1 MTTETAHSGIREID
15 TGALPDRYARGW
27 HCLGP
32 VKDFLDG
39 QPHGIEIFG
48 TMLVVFAD
56 SQGELKVLDGYCRHM
71 GGNLSQGTIKGDE
84 VACPFHDWRWG
95 GDGKCKLVP
104 YAKRTPRLARTRS
117 WETDVR
123 GGLLF
128 VWHDHEGNP
137 PQPEVR
143 IPEIPEFASDEWTD
157 WRWNT
162 MLIEGSN
169 CREII
174 DNVTDMAHF
183 FYIHYGLPTYF
194 KNVFEGHI
202 ASQYLHNVGR
212 PDINDM
218 GTTYGEAHLDSE
230 ASYFGPSF
238 MINWLH
244 NNYGGFKAESILI
257 NCHYPVSQDSF
268 MLQWGVIV
276 EKPKGLDEATTDKL
290 AQVFTEGVSKG
301 FLQDVEIW
309 KHKTRIDNPLLV
321 EEDGAVYQMRRW
333 YQQFYVDVAD
343 VAPDMTDR
351 FEIEV
356 DTTVGQREVACGG
369 RGEPQAPGR
378 REGRGRRA
386 RSAHPGFLMT
396 AREDAPDVDRLA
408 RSMVLLHGGHDDDD
422 EHPVSDEWRRIL
434 VQGTGFRIRS
444 RPRRRGA
451 CGHPAGPGT
460 LPHLGADAGGL
471 PVLPRHR
478 RRQEAGPGIHSGAV
492 EFGSVTALCLLRR
505 DPRRRRQ
512 QQPGAVMPT
521 AGRQHQARGRRRLPR
536 SGLQRPLPRRRLDL
550 PRADADSHR
559 YFANRASLRLLA
571 ASVTAPRSVP

>member
-1 MTTETAHSGIREID
+1 MTTETAHSGVREID
-15 TGALPDRYARGW
+15 TGTLPDRFARGW

-32 VKDFLDG
+32 VKDYLDG
-39 QPHGIEIFG
+39 KPHGVEIFG

-56 SQGELKVLDGYCRHM
+56 SQGDIKVLDGYCRHM

-104 YAKRTPRLARTRS
+104 YAKRTPRLARTRA
-117 WETDVR
+117 WTTDVR

-143 IPEIPEFASDEWTD
+143 IPDIPESASDEWTD

-183 FYIHYGLPTYF
+183 FYIHFGLPTYF

-212 PDINDM
+212 PDVNDL
-218 GTTYGEAHLDSE
+218 GTSYGEAHLDSE

-244 NNYGGFKAESILI
+244 NNYGGYKAESILI
-257 NCHYPVSQDSF
+257 NCHYPVTQDSF
-268 MLQWGVIV
+268 VLQWGVIV
-276 EKPKGLDEATTDKL
+276 EKPKGLDEAMTEKL
-290 AQVFTEGVSKG
+290 SKTFTEGVSKG

-333 YQQFYVDVAD
+333 YQQFYVDAAD
-343 VAPDMTDR
+343 VTPDMTDR

-356 DTTVGQREVACGG
+356 DTTAANEKWHVEVEENLKVQAEEKEKAEQRG
-369 RGEPQAPGR
+369 APKAIVMSSGDR
-378 REGRGRRA
+378 QE
-386 RSAHPGFLMT
+386 
-396 AREDAPDVDRLA
+396 APDVDRLA
-408 RSMVLLHGGHDDDD
+408 RSMLALHGAHDDDH
-422 EHPVSDEWRRIL
+422 EHGGNGDWRWNL
-434 VQGTGFRIRS
+434 VQSRDFRIR
-444 RPRRRGA
+444 PGPGRRAAR
-451 CGHPAGPGT
+451 GHPAGPRA
-460 LPHLGADAGGL
+460 LPDLGAGVGRL
-471 PVLPRHR
+471 PVLPRLGR
-478 RRQEAGPGIHSGAV
+478 CQEARARAHLGAV
-492 EFGSVTALCLLRR
+492 ELRSNPAVCIFRRGSRV
-505 DPRRRRQ
+505 RRRAR
-512 QQPGAVMPT
+512 PHPVLSEAR
-521 AGRQHQARGRRRLPR
+521 RQHQTRCGRRV
-536 SGLQRPLPRRRLDL
+536 SGGSVERPAAGRRL
-550 PRADADSHR
+550 A
-559 YFANRASLRLLA
+559 
-571 ASVTAPRSVP
+571 TAP

>member
-1 MTTETAHSGIREID
+1 VTTETAMSGIREID
-15 TGALPDRYARGW
+15 TGTLPDRYARGW

-32 VKDFLDG
+32 VKDYQDG

-56 SQGELKVLDGYCRHM
+56 SEGSLKVLDGYCRHM

-117 WETDVR
+117 WATDVR

-128 VWHDHEGNP
+128 VWHDVEGNAP
-137 PQPEVR
+137 DPAVR
-143 IPEIPEFASDEWTD
+143 IPEIPEFEDDGWTE

-268 MLQWGVIV
+268 VLQWGVIV
-276 EKPKGLDEATTDKL
+276 EKPKGLDEKTTDKL
-290 AQVFTEGVSKG
+290 ARVFTEGVSKG

-333 YQQFYVDVAD
+333 YQQFYVDAAD
-343 VAPDMTDR
+343 VTADMTDR
-351 FEIEV
+351 FEVEV
-356 DTTVGQREVACGG
+356 DTTAANEKWQVEV
-369 RGEPQAPGR
+369 E
-378 REGRGRRA
+378 EN
-386 RSAHPGFLMT
+386 LK
-396 AREDAPDVDRLA
+396 
-408 RSMVLLHGGHDDDD
+408 
-422 EHPVSDEWRRIL
+422 
-434 VQGTGFRIRS
+434 
-444 RPRRRGA
+444 
-451 CGHPAGPGT
+451 
-460 LPHLGADAGGL
+460 
-471 PVLPRHR
+471 
-478 RRQEAGPGIHSGAV
+478 RQELEKAEQSA
-492 EFGSVTALCLLRR
+492 T
-505 DPRRRRQ
+505 
-512 QQPGAVMPT
+512 
-521 AGRQHQARGRRRLPR
+521 
-536 SGLQRPLPRRRLDL
+536 
-550 PRADADSHR
+550 
-559 YFANRASLRLLA
+559 
-571 ASVTAPRSVP
+571 